1 MAQPSPILEGF
12 HAVFRRP
19 TLALAEIT
27 WRWAFGAAAWTLI
40 LFLLV
45 EYLDTL
51 PVTPRDVFFL
61 RTRHPHLISQ
71 AIAHI
76 LSGSAQGLVTATLI
90 VAAALTISWIFVASL
105 GRAFTL
111 KHLLDYLGMTNSAGL
126 TRLRTRF
133 WRGKGEGWRLRSLL
147 GLNFLRATLG
157 LAAVLGI
164 LASATVAGFASS
176 DSYPRPGLAFLI
188 FVPLALLVVLLW
200 SAVNW
205 FLSLAPVFVLH
216 DSQDAFGSISRAV
229 EFCYHRA
236 SAVAWSS
243 TAFGLLHFV
252 AFVLASTTVLIPL
265 ALVRV
270 LPPGIVLG
278 AILLLT
284 MFYFAMVDFLYMGR
298 LAAYASIL
306 QTPEEAPTESSRLSV
321 LGSQSKTTLPS
332 IPPSDDDILSDVPG
346 LVPPPESPSP

>member
-1 MAQPSPILEGF
+1 MAEPSPILDGF
-12 HAVFRRP
+12 RAVFRRP
-19 TLALAEIT
+19 AFALAEIT

-40 LFLLV
+40 LFLLI

-51 PVTPRDVFFL
+51 PVTPGDVFFL
-61 RTRHPHLISQ
+61 HTRHPRLVSQ

-76 LSGSAQGLVTATLI
+76 LSGSAQRLVTATL
-90 VAAALTISWIFVASL
+90 VGAAALTISWIFAASL

-111 KHLLDYLGMTNSAGL
+111 KPLLDYFGMTNSGGL
-126 TRLRTRF
+126 TLLRTRF
-133 WRGKGEGWRLRSLL
+133 WRGEEEGWRLRSLV

-176 DSYPRPGLAFLI
+176 DSYPRPGWVFLI
-188 FVPLALLVVLLW
+188 FVPLALLVALLW
-200 SAVNW
+200 SAVNS

-216 DSQDAFGSISRAV
+216 ESQDAFGSISRAV
-229 EFCYHRA
+229 EFCRNRA

-252 AFVLASTTVLIPL
+252 AFVLATAAVFVPL
-265 ALVRV
+265 AFVRV
-270 LPPGIVLG
+270 LPPGIALG
-278 AILLLT
+278 AVLLLT
-284 MFYFAMVDFLYMGR
+284 MVYFAMVDFLHMGR
-298 LAAYASIL
+298 LAAYVSIL
-306 QTPEEAPTESSRLSV
+306 QTPEEAPIESSQLSV
-321 LGSQSKTTLPS
+321 LGSQSKTTFPS

-346 LVPPPESPSP
+346 LVPPPEKPKP